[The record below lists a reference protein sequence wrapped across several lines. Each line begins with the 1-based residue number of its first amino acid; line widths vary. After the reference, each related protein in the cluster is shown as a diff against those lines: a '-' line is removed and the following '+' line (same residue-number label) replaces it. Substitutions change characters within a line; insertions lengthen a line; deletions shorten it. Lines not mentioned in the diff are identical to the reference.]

1 MSEENKQE
9 NKLEKKWT
17 EWSVVG
23 MGDGTLRCRR
33 TNVAD
38 EKDAEY
44 RDPSRPSFSPEEIA
58 AMIEFGSRGLM
69 SAEDL
74 AQRCYVNRYRASAFH
89 LCRLL
94 NDEGK

>member
-1 MSEENKQE
+1 MDNTEK
-9 NKLEKKWT
+9 EKKWT

-23 MGDGTLRCRR
+23 TGDGALRCRR
-33 TNVAD
+33 ANVAD

-44 RDPSRPSFSPEEIA
+44 RDSPRPSFSPEEIA

-69 SAEDL
+69 SAEDI
-74 AQRCYVNRYRASAFH
+74 AQRCYANRYRTEAFR

-94 NDEGK
+94 NGEGK

>member
-1 MSEENKQE
+1 MDNI
-9 NKLEKKWT
+9 EKKWT

-23 MGDGTLRCRR
+23 TGDGALRCRR
-33 TNVAD
+33 ANVAD

-44 RDPSRPSFSPEEIA
+44 RDPPRPSFSQEEIA

-69 SAEDL
+69 SAEDI
-74 AQRCYVNRYRASAFH
+74 AQRCYANRYRASAFR

>member
-1 MSEENKQE
+1 MDNTEK
-9 NKLEKKWT
+9 EKKWT

-23 MGDGTLRCRR
+23 TGDGALRCRR
-33 TNVAD
+33 ANVAD

-44 RDPSRPSFSPEEIA
+44 RDPPRPSFSPEEIA

-69 SAEDL
+69 SAEDI
-74 AQRCYVNRYRASAFH
+74 APRCYANRYRTAACR

-94 NDEGK
+94 NGEGK

>member
-1 MSEENKQE
+1 MDNT
-9 NKLEKKWT
+9 EKKWT

-23 MGDGTLRCRR
+23 TGDGALRCRR
-33 TNVAD
+33 ANVAD

-44 RDPSRPSFSPEEIA
+44 RDPPRTSFSQEEIA

-69 SAEDL
+69 SAEDI
-74 AQRCYVNRYRASAFH
+74 AQRCYANRYRASAFR